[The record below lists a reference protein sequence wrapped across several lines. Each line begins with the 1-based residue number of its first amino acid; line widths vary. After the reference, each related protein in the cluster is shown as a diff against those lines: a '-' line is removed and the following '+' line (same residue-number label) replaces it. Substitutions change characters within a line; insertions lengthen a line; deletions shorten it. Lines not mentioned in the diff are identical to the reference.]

1 MFPSGMLSQYEYHQL
16 TKVAMFDYAA
26 HTGSIS
32 LYQGG
37 GNAPG
42 TLVHTQGYV
51 ANGTGQYT
59 EYPLETPIPLD
70 VTKNLWIVMHNYDGQ
85 YVASCGANTGNP
97 NGRWISIDGTEWIDM
112 ASAGLDYTW
121 NLRAYVEEG
130 DVPQPESGTL
140 GVFVFRN
147 GELLTPEP
155 VTDSAYTDIAPEAG
169 IHLYCI
175 RVVYG
180 NAEYGGADT
189 AGYAMGCPQ
198 CVEVEIQT
206 EGIGDISE
214 NDIRVFP
221 NPTRGKLNIMAKG
234 LKHVRVVN
242 TIGQVMYDRN
252 ETTDGLELD
261 MGGCPS
267 GVYTVVIT
275 TNDGSSTHR
284 VAFLR

>member
-1 MFPSGMLSQYEYHQL
+1 M
-16 TKVAMFDYAA
+16 
-26 HTGSIS
+26 
-32 LYQGG
+32 
-37 GNAPG
+37 
-42 TLVHTQGYV
+42 
-51 ANGTGQYT
+51 
-59 EYPLETPIPLD
+59 
-70 VTKNLWIVMHNYDGQ
+70 
-85 YVASCGANTGNP
+85 
-97 NGRWISIDGTEWIDM
+97 
-112 ASAGLDYTW
+112 
-121 NLRAYVEEG
+121 
-130 DVPQPESGTL
+130 PQPESGVL
-140 GVFVFRN
+140 GVFVFRD
-147 GELLTPEP
+147 GGLLTPEP
-155 VTDSAYTDIAPEAG
+155 VTDSAYTDVAPEAG

-180 NAEYGGADT
+180 NAEYGVADT
-189 AGYAMGCPQ
+189 AWYAMGCPQ